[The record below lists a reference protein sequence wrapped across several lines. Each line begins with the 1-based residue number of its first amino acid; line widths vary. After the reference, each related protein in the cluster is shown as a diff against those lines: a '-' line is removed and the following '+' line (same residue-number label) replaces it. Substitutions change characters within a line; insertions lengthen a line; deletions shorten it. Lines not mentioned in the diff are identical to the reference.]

1 MLAKIEGGGL
11 DIFLSLET
19 WRAGQFQS
27 KQHYLVYVPIS
38 GQDYQDCGVNV
49 KIIIFVHFWKFSA
62 KNAFFLKK
70 LMLWSFSG

>member
-49 KIIIFVHFWKFSA
+49 MIIILVHFWKLSARMRFSQ
-62 KNAFFLKK
+62 K
-70 LMLWSFSG
+70 LMLRSFSG